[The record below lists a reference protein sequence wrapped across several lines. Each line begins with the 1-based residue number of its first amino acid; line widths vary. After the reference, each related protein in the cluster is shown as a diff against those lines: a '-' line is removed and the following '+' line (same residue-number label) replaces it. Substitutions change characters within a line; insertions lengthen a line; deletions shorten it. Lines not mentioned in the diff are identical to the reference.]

1 MTKNIA
7 RRAITGIVLGTA
19 ATAATAFTFAAA
31 AAAAPAEGTVQ
42 GAGVAGA
49 LTDQYIVVMKDGS
62 TTTSDAL
69 AGKVGGKVE
78 DRFDSAVRGFSG
90 RMSASAARRLAADPA
105 VQYVEQDRTVSI
117 EATQTQTGA
126 TWGLDRIDQQAL
138 PLNGSYTY
146 GPASNV
152 TAYIIDTG
160 VRLTHSEFAGRARSG
175 YDFVDND
182 ADASDCQGHGTHVA
196 GTVGGKT
203 YGVAKDVK
211 IVAVR
216 VLDCSGNGSY
226 SQIIAGVDWVTK
238 NAVKPAVANMSLG
251 GAAGTT
257 LDTAVKKSIASG
269 VTYAVAGGNDS
280 ANACSKSP
288 ARLPEAITVGATD
301 TADTR
306 ASFSNFGNCLDI
318 FAPGVNITSSSNAS
332 NTATQKMSGTSMAT
346 PHVAGAAALYLAAH
360 PAATPQQVRDALVN
374 GAINGAVKSGGSGSP
389 NKLLYTTNLNND
401 VTPTTPATPAPTTPA
416 PTTPATPAPTTPA
429 PTTPAPTTPA
439 PAACAAAVSTTAVA
453 IPDPGTAASKVV
465 VANCTGNASKTATV
479 KVSIKHADRGDLR
492 LDLVAPDGTSYHLKS
507 STSGDDNAFTTA
519 TYTVD
524 LSSEVRN
531 GTWTLQA
538 RDVFAGDKGTLTGW
552 TLTV

>member
-7 RRAITGIVLGTA
+7 RRAITGIVFGTA
-19 ATAATAFTFAAA
+19 AAAATAFTFGSAAS
-31 AAAAPAEGTVQ
+31 AAPAEGTVQ
-42 GAGVAGA
+42 GTDAAGVIK
-49 LTDQYIVVMKDGS
+49 DRYIVVMKDGS

-69 AGKVGGKVE
+69 AGKVGGRIE

-90 RMSASAARRLAADPA
+90 RMNAAAARRLAADPA
-105 VQYVEQDRTVSI
+105 VQYVEQDRMVSI
-117 EATQTQTGA
+117 EATQTSA
-126 TWGLDRIDQQAL
+126 TWGLDRIDQAAL
-138 PLNGSYTY
+138 PLDNSYTY

-182 ADASDCQGHGTHVA
+182 SDASDCQGHGTHVA

-211 IVAVR
+211 LVAVR

-257 LDTAVKKSIASG
+257 LDNAVKKSIASG

-301 TADTR
+301 ANDTR
-306 ASFSNFGNCLDI
+306 ASFSNFGNCLDL

-332 NTATQKMSGTSMAT
+332 NTGTQRMSGTSMAT
-346 PHVAGAAALYLAAH
+346 PEVTGAAALYLAGH
-360 PAATPQQVRDALVN
+360 PAATPQQVRDALVAGATN
-374 GAINGAVKSGGSGSP
+374 GVVKSAGSGSP
-389 NKLLYTTNLNND
+389 NKLLNTTSLISTTPAEPTTPTTDPTTPTTNPT
-401 VTPTTPATPAPTTPA
+401 TPTTPAT
-416 PTTPATPAPTTPA
+416 
-429 PTTPAPTTPA
+429 
-439 PAACAAAVSTTAVA
+439 CAAVTSTTAVA
-453 IPDPGTAASKVV
+453 IPDPGTASSKVTV
-465 VANCTGNASKTATV
+465 KCAGTASKTATV

-492 LDLVAPDGTSYHLKS
+492 IDLIAPDGTGYKLKS
-507 STSGDDNAFTTA
+507 SVSGDDVAFTTV

-524 LSSEVRN
+524 LSSEVRA

-538 RDVFAGDKGTLTGW
+538 KDVFRGDKGTLTGW